1 MLEAELKTGITE
13 LSEILLL
20 VMKDRGMFV
29 EQRILQHTRP

>member
-1 MLEAELKTGITE
+1 MLEAEFITGITE

-29 EQRILQHTRP
+29 EQRILLQTGP